1 MRRQAGEFSFH
12 EPWSDYW
19 LIETPSSLD
28 RETEARVDELVRTA
42 FTDWTAIV
50 VAHRLKTI
58 ADFDKVLVLQDGR
71 IMEFDSPGN
80 LLARDSK
87 FKMLWDLQEE

>member
-1 MRRQAGEFSFH
+1 M
-12 EPWSDYW
+12 
-19 LIETPSSLD
+19 
-28 RETEARVDELVRTA
+28 DELVRTE

-58 ADFDKVLVLQDGR
+58 ADFDKVVILQDGH
-71 IMEFDSPGN
+71 IVEYDSPGN

-87 FKMLWDLQEE
+87 FKMMWDLQEA